1 MAHAGNTN
9 ICRIWAKII
18 STYAKK
24 CSISVEGRRGEE
36 RGGEGRGQKTK
47 VYDLSGHECIR
58 QCSDDGKAL
67 KYCPQYPGVMQE
79 SQEGKR
85 ADLWGPRAHFGAN
98 IPMKITRHWNFPEY
112 CSRRSSEDAKHCCNR
127 LFSSTQTRPLLF
139 VITDPSSPFTIVTA
153 SWVIR
158 TRWWENTVCM
168 GIQSQLILA
177 N

>member
-67 KYCPQYPGVMQE
+67 KYCAQYPGVMQE

-85 ADLWGPRAHFGAN
+85 ANLWCPRAHFGAN
-98 IPMKITRHWNFPEY
+98 IPMKITRHWNTP
-112 CSRRSSEDAKHCCNR
+112 
-127 LFSSTQTRPLLF
+127 
-139 VITDPSSPFTIVTA
+139 
-153 SWVIR
+153 
-158 TRWWENTVCM
+158 NTVAGVAAKTRNVVVIGCFLLRKPDH
-168 GIQSQLILA
+168 SCSS
-177 N
+177 